1 MPIRDLKAQIARLPE
16 QPGVYIY
23 ANEAGE
29 TLYVG
34 KARVLRDRVRSYL
47 GARGMSPRIDAL
59 LDEAA
64 RLEVIVTDSVVEAL
78 ALENH
83 LIKQKN
89 PRYNILLRDDKNYP
103 YLQLTTGEAF
113 PRVLVARQ
121 VQRDDHYYA
130 GPFLPAKLARR
141 TMSLTHR
148 LFGMRSCNEVITGE
162 RPRPCLE
169 YDIKRCI
176 APCVRELC
184 TPEEY
189 RVAVRNTKLF
199 LEGRSD
205 ELVEGLRDRMTEAAG
220 DERFEQ
226 AAQLRDAIRTIE
238 TQNTRHQKMAGVEL
252 GDRDAFG
259 VKLGPAGAVVQIF
272 EVRGGRVIE
281 RIELASEL
289 GETLDAGP
297 GVPAKRDNGEC
308 DVLQAALQQ
317 FYADRPA
324 PPEIHLPIA
333 FSDSDTEMLEGW
345 LSGSAGHRV
354 RLMVPKRGEKR
365 GLLDLAARNAAVAY
379 QARFNQNVAA
389 HYDALET
396 LRAVLALPSVPRRIE
411 CFDIST
417 IQGAETVASMVV
429 CEDGRM
435 KRSEY
440 RKFRI
445 RGSSRGAGRSALGA
459 GAVKEFASEP
469 GKSSDVV
476 SAASEPETP
485 PNAQRP
491 APSADEPSPSA
502 ERPAPSANE
511 PSARAQRPA
520 PCAEDQNLPSPESPV
535 PSPAF
540 AVPSPVVSGAERRI
554 LDDFASMHEV
564 VLRRYRKLLETGG
577 AFPDLILIDGGKG
590 QLSAAYAALEAL
602 GLGRMVAVGIAKKE
616 ELLFTRDQEDAIA
629 LSRESPSLLLIQR
642 IRDEAHRFAVTFHR
656 QQRTTRDLRS
666 ELDEIDGIGPR
677 RRKALLTTFGS
688 VAGVRRAAREE
699 LARVVGVK

>member
-1 MPIRDLKAQIARLPE
+1 MAIRDLKDQIARLPE
-16 QPGVYIY
+16 QPGVYVY
-23 ANEAGE
+23 SNDAGE

-59 LDEAA
+59 LDDAT

-89 PRYNILLRDDKNYP
+89 PKYNILLRDDKNYP

-162 RPRPCLE
+162 RGRPCLE

-184 TPEEY
+184 TEEEY
-189 RVAVRNTKLF
+189 RAAVRNTKLF
-199 LEGRSD
+199 LEGRSE
-205 ELVEGLRDRMTEAAG
+205 ELVEGLRERMIEASGA
-220 DERFEQ
+220 ERFEQ

-259 VKLGPAGAVVQIF
+259 LKLGPAGAVVQIF
-272 EVRGGRVIE
+272 QVRGGRVIE

-289 GETLDAGP
+289 GETVDAGP
-297 GVPAKRDNGEC
+297 GAPPKRDSGEC

-345 LSGSAGHRV
+345 LSGTAGHRV
-354 RLMVPKRGEKR
+354 RLMAPKRGEKR

-396 LRAVLALPSVPRRIE
+396 LRSVLSLPAVPRRIE

-445 RGSSRGAGRSALGA
+445 RGSGLGTRDSVVGDGRSARGAGVG
-459 GAVKEFASEP
+459 
-469 GKSSDVV
+469 
-476 SAASEPETP
+476 
-485 PNAQRP
+485 
-491 APSADEPSPSA
+491 
-502 ERPAPSANE
+502 
-511 PSARAQRPA
+511 
-520 PCAEDQNLPSPESPV
+520 DQNLPGPGSRV
-535 PSPAF
+535 PSPD
-540 AVPSPVVSGAERRI
+540 VSGAERRV

-577 AFPDLILIDGGKG
+577 AFPDLVLIDGGKG
-590 QLSAAYAALEAL
+590 QLGAAYMALEEL
-602 GLGRMVAVGIAKKE
+602 GLGRMIAVGIAKKE
-616 ELLFTRDQEDAIA
+616 ELLFTRDREDAIA

-656 QQRTTRDLRS
+656 QQRKTRDLRS
-666 ELDEIDGIGPR
+666 ELDEISGIGPR

-699 LARVVGVK
+699 LARVVGVKGADAVLAHFNSRV